1 MFKKILF
8 KIYELILFF
17 DKSYGVK
24 KYSLDEASKIQNNIL
39 LDLINKSRNTRFGL
53 EHDFKLIKSYKDFK
67 KKVPTRDYEQFKNY
81 IDLIKKGEKDILWP
95 GKPIYFAKTSGT
107 TSGIKYIPVS
117 KESIK
122 NQVKSAGYLLFDYL
136 KDKNSLESINGKAMF
151 ISGSP
156 SLVEENGIKIGR
168 LSGIVNH
175 HEPFYLKGMLLPSK
189 ETNKIKNWEEKI
201 EKIVEET
208 LGEDLRVIGGI
219 PPWIQMYF
227 DFLILKTG
235 KKIKDIFP
243 NLKLICHGG
252 VNFEPYK
259 SNLFNSIGKEIDTL
273 ETFPASEGF
282 FAYQNELKKN
292 DLILQIDSGIFYEFI
307 DLENLKSNY
316 SNRICIDDIEKN
328 KNYSMILTTN
338 SGLWSYE
345 IGDTIKFTSLNP
357 LKIRVTGRI
366 KQYISAFGEHVI
378 VEEVDKSLKLA
389 CQRFKEVKVI
399 EYTVGPYISDEKGKS
414 CHEWLI
420 EFSSLPNDIK
430 SFEKCLDENLQHL
443 NIYYRDLISDK
454 VLSRLKVKIVK
465 RKSFINFMKS
475 IGKLGGQ
482 NKVPRLS
489 NDRKIIDKII
499 SLNKT

>member
-39 LDLINKSRNTRFGL
+39 HDLINKSRNTKFGL

-67 KKVPTRDYEQFKNY
+67 NKVPTRDYEQFKNY

-136 KDKNSLESINGKAMF
+136 KDKNSFESINGKAMF

-156 SLVEENGIKIGR
+156 LLVEENGIKIGR

-175 HEPFYLKGMLLPSK
+175 HEPFYLRGMLLPSK

-201 EKIVEET
+201 KKIVEET
-208 LGEDLRVIGGI
+208 IGEDLRVIGGI

-235 KKIKDIFP
+235 KKIKQIFP

-292 DLILQIDSGIFYEFI
+292 DLILQINSGIFYEFI
-307 DLENLKSNY
+307 DLENLKSDY
-316 SNRICIDDIEKN
+316 PKRICIDDIEKN

-399 EYTVGPYISDEKGKS
+399 EYTVGPYISEQKGKS

-499 SLNKT
+499 LLNKI